1 MLGILPIREELLIS
15 AFRRPAQMCSY
26 SCSNLKG
33 RLPLTREKLNLG
45 SRSEGIEKRRD
56 REAKDTVIAG
66 GLIALLEVD
75 AKVAL
80 VCAAQ
85 TQPTTSAASPKDL
98 LIRSRSNPLAPP
110 TFLNCRFLLLPYTN
124 SNKALWLQGVEAMKK
139 IGILFGQ
146 ENSFP
151 GALVEHIN
159 ARTIDGISAEYVQ
172 TGAVSLDKAPQYS
185 VIVDRISHD
194 IPFYRAY
201 LKHAALNG
209 TVIINNPFWWSADD
223 KFFNYTLATKLG
235 VAVPPTVILPHKK
248 HPAGTTDRSMRN
260 LEYPLD
266 WDSVFAY
273 VGEHGF
279 LKPIDG
285 GGWRDV
291 HHIHN
296 REEFFR
302 AYDES
307 HDLCMTY
314 QKAVEFNEYF
324 RCYVVG
330 QKKVHIM
337 PYDPRRP
344 HAERYIQKPPAY
356 DKKLLKRVE
365 QDALKLCR
373 ALGYDL
379 NTVEFA
385 VENGIPYAIDFM
397 NPAPDADLHSVGQ
410 ANFDWIVKEVADL
423 AIAKAKT
430 APHILEL
437 RWSAFLGGANNPEKK
452 PKPKKPGQKLRA
464 RATRSMPPQF
474 APEEATTPEAPKT
487 PDAV

>member
-1 MLGILPIREELLIS
+1 
-15 AFRRPAQMCSY
+15 
-26 SCSNLKG
+26 
-33 RLPLTREKLNLG
+33 
-45 SRSEGIEKRRD
+45 
-56 REAKDTVIAG
+56 
-66 GLIALLEVD
+66 
-75 AKVAL
+75 
-80 VCAAQ
+80 
-85 TQPTTSAASPKDL
+85 
-98 LIRSRSNPLAPP
+98 
-110 TFLNCRFLLLPYTN
+110 
-124 SNKALWLQGVEAMKK
+124 MKK
-139 IGILFGQ
+139 IGVLFGM

-151 GALVEHIN
+151 GALVAHIN
-159 ARTIDGISAEYVQ
+159 ERNIPGIAAEFVETSAVY
-172 TGAVSLDKAPQYS
+172 LDKTPRYAA
-185 VIVDRISHD
+185 IVDRISHD
-194 IPFYRAY
+194 IPFYRAF

-223 KFFNYTLATKLG
+223 KFFNYTLAAKLG

-248 HPAGTTDRSMRN
+248 HPEGTNERSMRN

-279 LKPIDG
+279 MKPVDG

-291 HHIHN
+291 YHIHN
-296 REEFFR
+296 RPEFFA
-302 AYDES
+302 AYDQS
-307 HDLCMTY
+307 RDLCMLY

-330 QKKVHIM
+330 QSKVHIM

-344 HAERYIQKPPAY
+344 HHERYIQDPPAY

-365 QDALKLCR
+365 QDALTLCR

-423 AIAKAKT
+423 AIAKAKD
-430 APHILEL
+430 APKLLDL
-437 RWSAFLGGANNPEKK
+437 RWSAFLAGASVPKSVKK
-452 PKPKKPGQKLRA
+452 TTAKK
-464 RATRSMPPQF
+464 ATAKKKVAQ
-474 APEEATTPEAPKT
+474 PKT
-487 PDAV
+487 VPSSTQDVSS

>member
-1 MLGILPIREELLIS
+1 
-15 AFRRPAQMCSY
+15 
-26 SCSNLKG
+26 
-33 RLPLTREKLNLG
+33 
-45 SRSEGIEKRRD
+45 
-56 REAKDTVIAG
+56 
-66 GLIALLEVD
+66 
-75 AKVAL
+75 
-80 VCAAQ
+80 
-85 TQPTTSAASPKDL
+85 
-98 LIRSRSNPLAPP
+98 
-110 TFLNCRFLLLPYTN
+110 
-124 SNKALWLQGVEAMKK
+124 MKK

-159 ARTIDGISAEYVQ
+159 ARNIEGITAEFVQ
-172 TGAVSLDKAPQYS
+172 TGAVHMDKAPQYS
-185 VIVDRISHD
+185 VIIDRISHD
-194 IPFYRAY
+194 IPFYRAF
-201 LKHAALNG
+201 LKHAAING
-209 TVIINNPFWWSADD
+209 TVIVNNPFWWSADD

-248 HPAGTTDRSMRN
+248 HPEGTNDRSMRN

-279 LKPIDG
+279 LKPVDG

-291 HHIHN
+291 HHIHS
-296 REEFFR
+296 RAEFFS

-307 HDLCMTY
+307 RDLCMTY

-344 HAERYIQKPPAY
+344 HAERYIQNPPAY
-356 DKKLLKRVE
+356 DKALLKRVE
-365 QDALKLCR
+365 HDALILCR

-385 VENGIPYAIDFM
+385 VENGMPYAIDFM

-410 ANFDWIVKEVADL
+410 ANFDWIVKAVADL
-423 AIAKAKT
+423 AIAKAKA

-437 RWSAFLGGANNPEKK
+437 RWSAFLGGDNHPDKK

-464 RATRSMPPQF
+464 RAARVKSITAAP
-474 APEEATTPEAPKT
+474 APELPPEA
-487 PDAV
+487 A